1 MKRWNLLCMGVL
13 ACLIGLFTGYL
24 LWSHNSI
31 DTTGP
36 VITVSEELLEIS
48 VKDPEEMLFQGITAH
63 DDRDGDVTSRLLV
76 ESIYGITD
84 ENITTVTYAAF
95 DRAGNVSK
103 VQRQVR
109 YKDYESPRF
118 ELNGSLCFPGSSGFD
133 VLEYVGA
140 RDLIEGDIRRRV
152 RATLI
157 SDTKSISNVGSHV
170 VRFQVTNS
178 LGDTVQAD
186 LPVEVYDPEW
196 YTARVELE
204 EYLVYLKV
212 GERFDPDA
220 YLKTFLVRGDEMN
233 ISNGIPDGVY
243 YNVDNQVS
251 TRRPGTYSV
260 TYNLTTTVNQMT
272 FSGQAVL
279 IVIVEE

>member
-1 MKRWNLLCMGVL
+1 MGVL
-13 ACLIGLFTGYL
+13 VCLIGLFTGYL

-109 YKDYESPRF
+109 YKDY
-118 ELNGSLCFPGSSGFD
+118 
-133 VLEYVGA
+133 
-140 RDLIEGDIRRRV
+140 
-152 RATLI
+152 
-157 SDTKSISNVGSHV
+157 
-170 VRFQVTNS
+170 
-178 LGDTVQAD
+178 
-186 LPVEVYDPEW
+186 
-196 YTARVELE
+196 
-204 EYLVYLKV
+204 
-212 GERFDPDA
+212 
-220 YLKTFLVRGDEMN
+220 
-233 ISNGIPDGVY
+233 
-243 YNVDNQVS
+243 
-251 TRRPGTYSV
+251 
-260 TYNLTTTVNQMT
+260 
-272 FSGQAVL
+272 
-279 IVIVEE
+279 

>member
-1 MKRWNLLCMGVL
+1 MKRWNLLYMGVL
-13 ACLIGLFTGYL
+13 VCLIGLFSGYL
-24 LWSHNSI
+24 LWSRYSI

-36 VITVSEELLEIS
+36 VITVAEEMLEVS
-48 VKDPEEMLFQGITAH
+48 VKDPRDMLLQGITAW
-63 DDRDGDVTSRLLV
+63 DERDGDVTSRLLV
-76 ESIYGITD
+76 ESIYGITED
-84 ENITTVTYAAF
+84 NITTVTYAAF

-109 YKDYESPRF
+109 YKDYESPKF
-118 ELNGSLCFPGSSGFD
+118 ELYGSLCFPGDSGFD
-133 VLEYVGA
+133 VLEYIGA
-140 RDLIEGDIRRRV
+140 KDLIEGDIRRRV
-152 RATLI
+152 RATLV

-196 YTARVELE
+196 YTARVELKQ
-204 EYLVYLKV
+204 YLVYLKV
-212 GERFDPDA
+212 GEEFDPDA
-220 YLKTFLVRGDEMN
+220 YLKTFLVRGDEVN
-233 ISNGIPDGVY
+233 ISRGIPEGVY

-272 FSGQAVL
+272 FAGQAVL